1 MIYFFTRQDLI
12 QRFIGNG
19 LGFGWA
25 IIAPLAQMALFSLI
39 FVHIFKARAGS
50 ADGVSFIAF
59 LSLGMW
65 PYFAF
70 SEAVSRGLSTLTD
83 QASLLTK
90 VAVVPWHLVV
100 ARVNGAFLVHGT
112 GFLLVVLV
120 LALTGEPVMPSRLWL
135 TLPSWAGLY
144 GLALGLSLFF
154 AMASVFIRDLKEIV
168 TYLMSAALFLSPIMY
183 ATSMAPAF
191 LQPWLRLNPLTGY
204 IEGVRDTLLGLP
216 TANPLPWLSALMTLG
231 VVALAVFCYRRVRP
245 HVIEF
250 L

>member
-1 MIYFFTRQDLI
+1 MIVFFTRQDLV

-39 FVHIFKARAGS
+39 FVHVFKARLGGLE
-50 ADGVSFIAF
+50 GVSFVSF

-70 SEAVSRGLSTLTD
+70 SEAVSRGMTTLTD

-90 VAVVPWHLVV
+90 VAVAPWQLVV

-112 GFLLVVLV
+112 GFLLVVAV
-120 LALTGEPVMPSRLWL
+120 LAATGEPVHPGRMWM
-135 TLPSWAGLY
+135 TLPSWLGLY
-144 GLALGLSLFF
+144 LLALGSALWL
-154 AMASVFIRDLKEIV
+154 AVGNVFVRDLKEIV
-168 TYLMSAALFLSPIMY
+168 TYLLSAAMFLSPIMY
-183 ATSMAPAF
+183 TSSMAPPF
-191 LQPWLRLNPLTGY
+191 LQPWLRLNPLTGFV
-204 IEGVRDTLLGLP
+204 EGVRDNLLGL
-216 TANPLPWLSALMTLG
+216 SG
-231 VVALAVFCYRRVRP
+231 VALFPWQSWLVVLALGAAGMFCYRRVRP